1 MSWQLIIGVLG
12 VLLAAGA
19 VVWYKLR
26 TQTNDTALAENAAT
40 QANAAHDAAEKQ
52 LAEKNEQERE
62 ALNAQVT
69 EILAVTNQAERERE
83 ALDLLARFRGL
94 R

>member
-1 MSWQLIIGVLG
+1 MWQIAVGVLG
-12 VLLAAGA
+12 LLLVAG
-19 VVWYKLR
+19 VIVWYKLR

-40 QANAAHDAAEKQ
+40 QANAARGLAEKQ
-52 LAEKNEQERE
+52 LAQKNEQERE
-62 ALNAQVT
+62 ALDEQVT
-69 EILAVTNQAERERE
+69 QILAVPDKEQREQE